1 MVSRLEREMREQG
14 ADLARREDAGW
25 ADARIAAEL
34 IGADDVDYVLVAARG
49 SSDNAARY
57 GQYLLGAEAGIV
69 VALATPWL
77 FGEGRRPPRLARA
90 AVLAISQSGRSPDVA
105 AVLAAARDQRR
116 PALAITNDPTSP
128 VASLADVV
136 VELRVPPER
145 SVAATKTYV
154 ASLHALA
161 QITALVAGRTDWRE
175 SLRRLPAIVSQAV
188 ESQLENRERFDLL
201 ADFAPVTAVGRGLD
215 YATAF
220 ETALKVRELTGR
232 PAEAFS
238 PPDLVHGPIASTDA
252 RTSLWAVSSGTNA
265 SSETLKV
272 IRRLAAS
279 VGLTT
284 AVSADPRIL
293 DLADIR
299 IPLPTALPPWAGPIV
314 AIVPGQAASLRLAEL
329 RGVDVDSPPG
339 LNKVTMTR

>member
-14 ADLARREDAGW
+14 ADLARREEAGW
-25 ADARIAAEL
+25 ADADAAAEM
-34 IGADDVDYVLVAARG
+34 IGADDVDYLMVVARG

-57 GQYLLGAEAGIV
+57 GQYLLGTEAGLV
-69 VALATPWL
+69 VALAAPWL

-90 AVLAISQSGRSPDVA
+90 AVLAISQSGQSPDVA

-116 PALAITNDPTSP
+116 PALAITNDATST

-136 VELRVPPER
+136 VDLRVRPER

-161 QITALVAGRTDWRE
+161 QITALVARRRDWRE
-175 SLRRLPAIVSQAV
+175 SLRRLPAIVSEAV
-188 ESQLENRERFDLL
+188 DSQLENRERFDPL

-238 PPDLVHGPIASTDA
+238 PPDLVHGPIASVDA
-252 RTSLWAVSSGTNA
+252 STSLWAVSSGYSTSRTSPSPFRRRCRTGRA
-265 SSETLKV
+265 RSS
-272 IRRLAAS
+272 RSCRARLRPCAWRS
-279 VGLTT
+279 CVGSTWT
-284 AVSADPRIL
+284 HHPVSAKSR
-293 DLADIR
+293 
-299 IPLPTALPPWAGPIV
+299 
-314 AIVPGQAASLRLAEL
+314 
-329 RGVDVDSPPG
+329 
-339 LNKVTMTR
+339 